1 MKHYGLLGG
10 KLGHSLSPQIHELFF
25 KYTGIEGDYT
35 LLETTQED
43 LPKRM
48 EELRA
53 NYAGSNV
60 TIPHKLHVMPLLDSI
75 AREAKAIGAVNT
87 IKFDENGAEGYN
99 TDYFG
104 FGRMLEYNNID
115 VRAKRV
121 AVLGTGGAARAVVK
135 YMADK
140 RVGKLYLVTRD
151 VAHVD
156 KDFLKI
162 APKCKFIDYDGLAAL
177 TGDVIVNCTPVG
189 MYPKVNAA
197 PVTPEEISN
206 FDAAVDLI
214 YNPKQTLFLKQAAE
228 AKMQTV
234 NGLFMLVAQA
244 VAAQEIWQG
253 ENTTA
258 NLSSKSCRIWSRL
271 YENIVLI
278 GMPGCGKSTFG
289 KRMAKRL
296 QLPFYDA
303 DSVLEER
310 EQRTIKAFF
319 AESEEAFRAAETRT
333 LAYLAECDGAVIATG
348 GGAVKRAENM
358 ELLKRSGV
366 VVLSTASRK
375 TSSAVLPEMRVRC

>member
-10 KLGHSLSPQIHELFF
+10 KLGHSLSPQIHELFI

-35 LLETTQED
+35 LLETPQED

-75 AREAKAIGAVNT
+75 TREAKAIGAVNT

-135 YMADK
+135 YMVDK

-214 YNPKQTLFLKQAAE
+214 YNPKQPLFLKQAAE

-253 ENTTA
+253 EKYDSE
-258 NLSSKSCRIWSRL
+258 L
-271 YENIVLI
+271 IVKI
-278 GMPGCGKSTFG
+278 M
-289 KRMAKRL
+289 
-296 QLPFYDA
+296 QD
-303 DSVLEER
+303 LE
-310 EQRTIKAFF
+310 QTI
-319 AESEEAFRAAETRT
+319 
-333 LAYLAECDGAVIATG
+333 
-348 GGAVKRAENM
+348 
-358 ELLKRSGV
+358 
-366 VVLSTASRK
+366 
-375 TSSAVLPEMRVRC
+375 